1 MSSQVVVPGL
11 SSVDQGLAALRAGLP
26 VLVLDDVDRENEG
39 DVVLAAQTITPRW
52 TGWTIRHSSGYL
64 CAPMPA
70 DWADRLGLPPMVEQ
84 NEDAL
89 RTAYAITVDVAE
101 GVTTGISA
109 TDRCRTV
116 AALGNP
122 STVATDLRRPG
133 HVVPLRARPGGVLA
147 RRGHTEAAVDLC
159 VLAGLTPVAAIA
171 ELVDDEGEMLRTTQV
186 LALGAEH
193 DLPVLTIEQLV
204 AHRRELDRRPPPGAE
219 DEPHPTTEHTRRRT

>member
-116 AALGNP
+116 AALGDP
-122 STVATDLRRPG
+122 STVATDLLRKNLEPAVTPQAGRGGEVRR
-133 HVVPLRARPGGVLA
+133 RNR
-147 RRGHTEAAVDLC
+147 
-159 VLAGLTPVAAIA
+159 TPVR
-171 ELVDDEGEMLRTTQV
+171 EVTDRSGCDETRSV
-186 LALGAEH
+186 
-193 DLPVLTIEQLV
+193 
-204 AHRRELDRRPPPGAE
+204 RPS
-219 DEPHPTTEHTRRRT
+219 D